1 MTQGRSSYHRDRMRA
16 LRAVLVATLLVMAAA
31 PLSAQTALDEAVALF
46 EKRQYA
52 QAASQLAGV
61 VAAEPGNA
69 RARAYYG
76 MALANAKGDLDG
88 AVAQLEKAVSLDP
101 ASSRYQ
107 VWLGSIYSSKAGQ
120 SGLFKA
126 ASLAGKAKGAFE
138 KAVALDPSSVEAR
151 QALLQYYLLAPGVAG
166 GSVGKARD
174 QASAIGALD
183 AHRGHLA
190 VARIAEYEKEWP
202 AAEKAYRNALALQP
216 DRAATHNSL
225 GYALLREGRS
235 ADAIAEFRRYV
246 ELAPEDANA
255 HDSLGE
261 GLLAAGKTEE
271 AAASYRRATELDPK
285 FSSSVWGLGDCLDRL
300 GRKDEAAAQYKRY
313 LELAPKG
320 GFADESRKRLSRR

>member
-1 MTQGRSSYHRDRMRA
+1 MRA
-16 LRAVLVATLLVMAAA
+16 PRAAVVATLLLLTT
-31 PLSAQTALDEAVALF
+31 PLVAQTALDEAVALF

-52 QAASQLAGV
+52 EAAAQLAGV

-69 RARAYYG
+69 RAHAYYG

-126 ASLAGKAKGAFE
+126 ASLAGKAKAAFE
-138 KAVALDPSSVEAR
+138 KAVELDPKSVEAH
-151 QALLQYYLLAPGVAG
+151 QALLQYYLFAPGIAG
-166 GSVGKARD
+166 GSVAKARD
-174 QASAIGALD
+174 QAAAIGALD

-190 VARIAEYEKEWP
+190 GARIAEYEKDWP
-202 AAEKAYRNALALQP
+202 AAEKAYRDALALQP
-216 DRAATHNSL
+216 DRGLTHNAL
-225 GYALLREGRS
+225 GYALLRQQRTG
-235 ADAIAEFRRYV
+235 DAVAEFRRYV
-246 ELAPEDANA
+246 ELSPDDANA

-285 FSSSVWGLGDCLDRL
+285 FSPSVWGLGDCLDRL
-300 GRKDEAAAQYKRY
+300 GRKDDAAAQYRRY

-320 GFADESRKRLSRR
+320 SFADDARKRLAKP